1 MKNVNEKDALN
12 LLMKHNSD
20 HFHLRHALTVKE
32 VMASFARELGY
43 EEEADFWGMV
53 GLLHDVD
60 YEKFPEEHCKK
71 APELLAE
78 IDAPEELIHAVVS
91 HGWGICA
98 DVEPE
103 HTMEKVLYAADELTG
118 LIYAYAIMRP
128 SGSVQDMKLK
138 SLKKKFKDKKFAA
151 GVDRDTVLRGADM
164 LGWELDDLFSR
175 TMAAMAASEE
185 AVEEQLVALTDE
197 K

>member
-1 MKNVNEKDALN
+1 MLVNEKDALN
-12 LLMKHNSD
+12 LLTKYNAD

-32 VMASFARELGY
+32 VRASFARALGY
-43 EEEADFWGMV
+43 EEEADFWAVV

-60 YEKFPEEHCKK
+60 YEQFPDAHCKK
-71 APELLAE
+71 APMLLAE
-78 IDAPEELIHAVVS
+78 IDAPDALTHAVVS
-91 HGWGICA
+91 HGFGICS
-98 DVEPE
+98 DVQPE
-103 HTMEKVLYAADELTG
+103 HTMEKVLYATDELTG

-151 GVDRDTVLRGADM
+151 GVDRDTIIRGADM
-164 LGWELDDLFSR
+164 LGWELDDLLSR
-175 TMAAMAASEE
+175 TMAAMAETEE
-185 AVEEQLVALTDE
+185 TVAEQLASLTEE

>member
-1 MKNVNEKDALN
+1 MNVNEKDALN
-12 LLMKHNSD
+12 LLMKYNTD
-20 HFHLRHALTVKE
+20 PFHLRHALTVKE

-43 EEEADFWGMV
+43 EDEADFWAMA

-60 YEKFPEEHCKK
+60 YEQFPEEHCKK

-78 IDAPEELIHAVVS
+78 IDAPDALTRAIVS
-91 HGWGICA
+91 HGFGICV

-103 HTMEKVLYAADELTG
+103 HTMEKVLYATDELTG

-151 GVDRDTVLRGADM
+151 GVDRDTILRGADM
-164 LGWELDDLFSR
+164 LGWETDDLLIR
-175 TMAAMAASEE
+175 TMAAMAETEE
-185 AVEEQLVALTDE
+185 AVAEQLATLIE

>member
-1 MKNVNEKDALN
+1 MNVNEKDALN
-12 LLMKHNSD
+12 LLMKYNTD
-20 HFHLRHALTVKE
+20 PFHLRHALTVKE

-43 EEEADFWGMV
+43 EDEADFWAMA

-60 YEKFPEEHCKK
+60 YEQFPEEHCKK

-78 IDAPEELIHAVVS
+78 IDAPDALTRAIVS
-91 HGWGICA
+91 HGFGICV

-103 HTMEKVLYAADELTG
+103 HTMEKVLYATDELTG

-151 GVDRDTVLRGADM
+151 GVDRDTILRGADM
-164 LGWELDDLFSR
+164 LGWETDDLLTR
-175 TMAAMAASEE
+175 TMAAMAETEE
-185 AVEEQLVALTDE
+185 AVAEQLASLTAE

>member
-1 MKNVNEKDALN
+1 MNVNEKDALN
-12 LLMKHNSD
+12 LLMKYNTD
-20 HFHLRHALTVKE
+20 PFHLRHALTVKE

-43 EEEADFWGMV
+43 EDEADFWAMA

-60 YEKFPEEHCKK
+60 YEQFPDEHCKK

-78 IDAPEELIHAVVS
+78 IDAPEALIRAIVS

-103 HTMEKVLYAADELTG
+103 HTMEKVLYATDELTG

-151 GVDRDTVLRGADM
+151 GVDRDTILRGADM
-164 LGWELDDLFSR
+164 LGWETDDLLTR
-175 TMAAMAASEE
+175 TMAAMAETEE
-185 AVEEQLVALTDE
+185 AVAEQLASLTAE

>member
-1 MKNVNEKDALN
+1 MNVNEKDALN
-12 LLMKHNSD
+12 LLTKYNAD

-32 VMASFARELGY
+32 VMAHFARALGY
-43 EEEADFWGMV
+43 EEEADFWAMV

-60 YEKFPEEHCKK
+60 YEQFPEEHCKK

-78 IDAPEELIHAVVS
+78 IDAPDALTHAVVS
-91 HGWGICA
+91 HGFGICA

-103 HTMEKVLYAADELTG
+103 HTMEKVLYATDELTG

-151 GVDRDTVLRGADM
+151 GVDRDTILRGADM
-164 LGWELDDLFSR
+164 LGWETDDLLTR
-175 TMAAMAASEE
+175 TMAAMAETEE
-185 AVEEQLVALTDE
+185 AVVEQLASLTEE

>member
-185 AVEEQLVALTDE
+185 AVEEQLVALTGE

>member
-1 MKNVNEKDALN
+1 MNVNEKDALN
-12 LLMKHNSD
+12 LLMKYNTD
-20 HFHLRHALTVKE
+20 TFHLRHALTVKE

-43 EEEADFWGMV
+43 EDEADFWAMA

-60 YEKFPEEHCKK
+60 YEQFPEEHCKK

-78 IDAPEELIHAVVS
+78 IDAPDALTRAIVS
-91 HGWGICA
+91 HGFGICV

-103 HTMEKVLYAADELTG
+103 HTMEKVLYATDELTG

-151 GVDRDTVLRGADM
+151 GVDRDTILRGADM
-164 LGWELDDLFSR
+164 LGWETDDLLTR
-175 TMAAMAASEE
+175 TMAAMAETEE
-185 AVEEQLVALTDE
+185 AVAEQLASLTAE

>member
-1 MKNVNEKDALN
+1 MNTLKEKDALD
-12 LLMKHNSD
+12 LLLKYNSD
-20 HFHLRHALTVKE
+20 RFHLRHAMTVKH
-32 VMASFARELGY
+32 VMAYFARELGY
-43 EEEADFWGMV
+43 EDEADFWGLV

-60 YEKFPEEHCKK
+60 WEKYPDEHCLK

-78 IDAPEELIHAVVS
+78 IDAPEELTHAVAS
-91 HGWGICA
+91 HGWEICC

-103 HTMEKVLYAADELTG
+103 HMMEKVLYATDELTG
-118 LIYAYAIMRP
+118 LIYAYSLMRP

-151 GVDRDTVLRGADM
+151 GVDRDTVIRGADM
-164 LGWELDDLFSR
+164 LGWELDDLLSR
-175 TMAAMAASEE
+175 TVEAMAETEE
-185 AVEEQLVALTDE
+185 AVEEQLASLTAE

>member
-1 MKNVNEKDALN
+1 MNVNEKDALN
-12 LLMKHNSD
+12 LLMKYNTD
-20 HFHLRHALTVKE
+20 PFHLRHALTVKE

-43 EEEADFWGMV
+43 EDEADFWAMA

-60 YEKFPEEHCKK
+60 YEQFPEEHCKK

-78 IDAPEELIHAVVS
+78 IDAPEALTRAIVS
-91 HGWGICA
+91 HGFGICV

-103 HTMEKVLYAADELTG
+103 HTMEKVLYATDELTG

-151 GVDRDTVLRGADM
+151 GVDRDTILRGADM
-164 LGWELDDLFSR
+164 LGWETDDLLTR
-175 TMAAMAASEE
+175 TMAAMAETEE
-185 AVEEQLVALTDE
+185 AVVEQLASLTEE

>member
-1 MKNVNEKDALN
+1 MNVNEKDALN
-12 LLMKHNSD
+12 LLMKYNTD
-20 HFHLRHALTVKE
+20 PFHLRHALTVKE

-43 EEEADFWGMV
+43 EDEADFWAMA

-60 YEKFPEEHCKK
+60 YEQFPEEHCKK

-78 IDAPEELIHAVVS
+78 IDAPDALTRAIVS
-91 HGWGICA
+91 HGFGICV

-103 HTMEKVLYAADELTG
+103 HMMEKVLYATDELTG

-151 GVDRDTVLRGADM
+151 GVDRDTILRGADM
-164 LGWELDDLFSR
+164 LGWETDDLLIR
-175 TMAAMAASEE
+175 TMAAMAETEE
-185 AVEEQLVALTDE
+185 AVAEQLASLTAE

>member
-1 MKNVNEKDALN
+1 MNVNEKDALN
-12 LLMKHNSD
+12 LLMKYNAD
-20 HFHLRHALTVKE
+20 PFHLRHALTVKE
-32 VMASFARELGY
+32 VMAFFARELGY
-43 EEEADFWGMV
+43 EDEADFWAMA

-60 YEKFPEEHCKK
+60 YEQFPEEHCKK

-78 IDAPEELIHAVVS
+78 IDAPDALTRAIVS
-91 HGWGICA
+91 HGFGICV

-103 HTMEKVLYAADELTG
+103 HTMEKVLYATDELTG

-151 GVDRDTVLRGADM
+151 GVDRDTILRGADM
-164 LGWELDDLFSR
+164 LGWETDDLLTR
-175 TMAAMAASEE
+175 TMAAMAETEE
-185 AVEEQLVALTDE
+185 AVAEQLASLTAE

>member
-1 MKNVNEKDALN
+1 MNVNEKDALS
-12 LLMKHNSD
+12 LLTKYNAD

-32 VMASFARELGY
+32 VMAHFARALGY
-43 EEEADFWGMV
+43 EEEADFWAMV

-60 YEKFPEEHCKK
+60 YEQFPEEHCKK

-78 IDAPEELIHAVVS
+78 IDAPDVLTRAVVS

-103 HTMEKVLYAADELTG
+103 HTMEKVLYATDELTG

-151 GVDRDTVLRGADM
+151 GVDRDTVIRGADM
-164 LGWELDDLFSR
+164 LGWELDDLLSR
-175 TMAAMAASEE
+175 TMAAMAETEE
-185 AVEEQLVALTDE
+185 AVAEQLASLTAE

>member
-1 MKNVNEKDALN
+1 MNVNEKDALN
-12 LLMKHNSD
+12 LLMKYNTD
-20 HFHLRHALTVKE
+20 PFHLRHALTVKE

-43 EEEADFWGMV
+43 EDEADFWAV
-53 GLLHDVD
+53 AGLLHDVD
-60 YEKFPEEHCKK
+60 YEQFPEEHCKK

-78 IDAPEELIHAVVS
+78 IDAPDALTRAIVS
-91 HGWGICA
+91 HGFGICV

-103 HTMEKVLYAADELTG
+103 HTMEKVLYATDELTG

-151 GVDRDTVLRGADM
+151 GVDRDTILRGADM
-164 LGWELDDLFSR
+164 LGWETDDLLTR
-175 TMAAMAASEE
+175 TMAAMAETEE
-185 AVEEQLVALTDE
+185 AVAEQLATLIE

>member
-1 MKNVNEKDALN
+1 MNVNEKDALS
-12 LLMKHNSD
+12 LLTKYNGD

-32 VMASFARELGY
+32 VMASFARALGY
-43 EEEADFWGMV
+43 EEEADFWAVV

-60 YEKFPEEHCKK
+60 YEQFPEEHCKK

-78 IDAPEELIHAVVS
+78 IDAPDALTRAVVS

-103 HTMEKVLYAADELTG
+103 HTMEKVLYATDELTG

-151 GVDRDTVLRGADM
+151 GVDRDTVIRGADM
-164 LGWELDDLFSR
+164 LGWELDDLLSR
-175 TMAAMAASEE
+175 TMAAMAETE
-185 AVEEQLVALTDE
+185 GAVAEQLASLTAE

>member
-1 MKNVNEKDALN
+1 MNVNEKDALN
-12 LLMKHNSD
+12 LLMKYNTD
-20 HFHLRHALTVKE
+20 PFHLRHALTVKE

-43 EEEADFWGMV
+43 EDEADFWAMA

-60 YEKFPEEHCKK
+60 YEQFPEEHCKK

-78 IDAPEELIHAVVS
+78 IDAPDALTRAIVS
-91 HGWGICA
+91 HGFGICV

-103 HTMEKVLYAADELTG
+103 HTMEKVLYATDELTG

-151 GVDRDTVLRGADM
+151 GVDRDTILRGADM
-164 LGWELDDLFSR
+164 LGWETDDLLIR
-175 TMAAMAASEE
+175 TMAAMAETEE
-185 AVEEQLVALTDE
+185 AVAEQLASLTAE

>member
-32 VMASFARELGY
+32 VMAYFARELGY
-43 EEEADFWGMV
+43 EEEVDFWAMV

-60 YEKFPEEHCKK
+60 YEQFPEAHCKK

-78 IDAPEELIHAVVS
+78 IDAPEKLIHAVVS

-98 DVEPE
+98 DVKPE

>member
-1 MKNVNEKDALN
+1 MNVNEKDALN
-12 LLMKHNSD
+12 LLMKYNAD
-20 HFHLRHALTVKE
+20 PFHLRHALTVKE
-32 VMASFARELGY
+32 VMASFARDLGY
-43 EEEADFWGMV
+43 EDEADFWAMA

-60 YEKFPEEHCKK
+60 YEQFPEEHCKK

-78 IDAPEELIHAVVS
+78 IDAPDVLTRAIVS

-103 HTMEKVLYAADELTG
+103 HTMEKVLYATDELTG

-151 GVDRDTVLRGADM
+151 GVDRDTILRGADM
-164 LGWELDDLFSR
+164 LGWETDDLLTR
-175 TMAAMAASEE
+175 TMAAMAETEE
-185 AVEEQLVALTDE
+185 AVAEQLASLTE

>member
-1 MKNVNEKDALN
+1 MNVNEKDALN
-12 LLMKHNSD
+12 LLTKYNAD

-32 VMASFARELGY
+32 VMAHFARALGY
-43 EEEADFWGMV
+43 EEEADFWAMV

-60 YEKFPEEHCKK
+60 YEQFPEEHCKK

-78 IDAPEELIHAVVS
+78 IDAPDALTHAVVS
-91 HGWGICA
+91 HGFGICA

-103 HTMEKVLYAADELTG
+103 HTMEKVLYATDELTG

-151 GVDRDTVLRGADM
+151 GVDRDTVIRGADM
-164 LGWELDDLFSR
+164 LGWELDDLLSR
-175 TMAAMAASEE
+175 TMAAMAETE
-185 AVEEQLVALTDE
+185 DAVEEKLASLTAE

>member
-1 MKNVNEKDALN
+1 MNVNEKDALN
-12 LLMKHNSD
+12 LLMKYNGD

-32 VMASFARELGY
+32 VMAYFARELGY

>member
-1 MKNVNEKDALN
+1 MNVNEKDALN
-12 LLMKHNSD
+12 LLMKYNTD
-20 HFHLRHALTVKE
+20 PFHLRHALTVKE

-43 EEEADFWGMV
+43 EDEADFWAMA

-60 YEKFPEEHCKK
+60 YEQFPEEHCKK

-78 IDAPEELIHAVVS
+78 IDAPDALTRAIVS
-91 HGWGICA
+91 HGFGICV

-103 HTMEKVLYAADELTG
+103 HTMEKVLYATDELTG

-151 GVDRDTVLRGADM
+151 GVDRDTILRGADM
-164 LGWELDDLFSR
+164 LGWETDELLTR
-175 TMAAMAASEE
+175 TMAAMAETEE
-185 AVEEQLVALTDE
+185 AVVEQLASLAEE

>member
-1 MKNVNEKDALN
+1 MNVNEKDALS
-12 LLMKHNSD
+12 LLTKYNAD

-32 VMASFARELGY
+32 VMAHFARALGC
-43 EEEADFWGMV
+43 EEEADFWAMV

-60 YEKFPEEHCKK
+60 YEQFPEEHCKK

-78 IDAPEELIHAVVS
+78 IDAPDALTHAVVS

-103 HTMEKVLYAADELTG
+103 HTMEKVLYATDELTG

-151 GVDRDTVLRGADM
+151 GVDRDTVIRGADM
-164 LGWELDDLFSR
+164 LGWELDDLLSR
-175 TMAAMAASEE
+175 TMEAMAETE
-185 AVEEQLVALTDE
+185 DAVAEQLASLTAE